1 MPQSVQRGASLS
13 LVLLS
18 ETVVVGMTVVLEC
31 SVRDSLGG
39 RERTLQ
45 VRVFEPAGAATPWP
59 PGGALC
65 KASFPAGNT
74 CEE

>member
-1 MPQSVQRGASLS
+1 
-13 LVLLS
+13 
-18 ETVVVGMTVVLEC
+18 MTVVLEC